1 VADDTT
7 PAARRL
13 VLRDAWSIG
22 VATGAY
28 GISFG
33 AVSITAGLSVS
44 QTCALS
50 ILMFTGASQFALV
63 AVVESGGAAVAA
75 ATTAILLGSRNA
87 LYGLRLSRLLRVR
100 GVKRLGAAQLVID
113 ESTAMGLAQRDE
125 GSGRLAFYATGIAVF
140 VCWNTGT
147 VVGAAGAN
155 ALTDPTAL
163 GLDVAAPAAFL
174 ALLAPR
180 LRTRGTWVV
189 ALTAAVVALAVTPFV
204 PTGVPVLVAALVAV
218 VAGVSRRR

>member
-218 VAGVSRRR
+218 VAGISRRR